1 MLSVVK
7 SCHGDRS
14 EKLSDADARLYIKVL
29 YTDYTGGEG
38 SLIAD
43 LALTVLG
50 DSQPLATSAQHML
63 YSTFP
68 YTCLCTP
75 TSVLLLPFCTI

>member
-1 MLSVVK
+1 M
-7 SCHGDRS
+7 
-14 EKLSDADARLYIKVL
+14 SDADARLYIKVL

-63 YSTFP
+63 YST
-68 YTCLCTP
+68 
-75 TSVLLLPFCTI
+75 

>member
-1 MLSVVK
+1 MVK

-38 SLIAD
+38 SLIAGP
-43 LALTVLG
+43 ALTVLG
-50 DSQPLATSAQHML
+50 DVVSSGGAP
-63 YSTFP
+63 
-68 YTCLCTP
+68 TP
-75 TSVLLLPFCTI
+75 AGTSVFYFV